1 MQATLFRGVK
11 GIRGLGKKLK
21 KGGKK
26 DSDAVSIGYPKVDF
40 DQNSVQAPDDAVE
53 SEDDAES
60 LYDEVQCVCYVYVC
74 EMKATKTTDTIHKS
88 NAAFSIL

>member
-26 DSDAVSIGYPKVDF
+26 DPDSISIGYPKVDF
-40 DQNSVQAPDDAVE
+40 DRASVEVAPAENESDDE
-53 SEDDAES
+53 TES
-60 LYDEVQCVCYVYVC
+60 LYDEV
-74 EMKATKTTDTIHKS
+74 
-88 NAAFSIL
+88 